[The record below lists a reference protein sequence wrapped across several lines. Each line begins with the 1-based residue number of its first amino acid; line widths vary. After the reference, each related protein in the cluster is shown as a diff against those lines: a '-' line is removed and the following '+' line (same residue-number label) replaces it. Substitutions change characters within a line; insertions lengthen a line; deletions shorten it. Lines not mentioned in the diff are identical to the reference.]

1 MMTKKRAS
9 SSALF
14 GSLGDDGFEVVM
26 ENLNDAILITEAEC
40 FDLHGPK
47 ILWAN
52 DAFYQLTGYEPTD
65 VVGQTP
71 RILQGPLTDRSVLET
86 LRIALESSDVCKVEI
101 LNYKKD
107 SSTFWSEFEVTPI
120 SNEAGFCT
128 HWVYAQRDV
137 TERRRLE
144 ASVIESEKRF
154 SYAVQGA
161 NVGVWEWKL
170 DTDSFYYS
178 PICKLMLGYQDS
190 ESGDQRWDARIGLHP
205 DDKVRE
211 QGMLYN
217 LSQGRL
223 KEYQTEFRLKHKE
236 GHYVY
241 IQSHASTVRNED
253 DKVIRIIGT
262 RLDISQRKQAELRDA
277 TRTRV
282 LELITGGESLAV
294 VLAAIVRSVE
304 QDNPAMLCSIL
315 LLDDADERLLC
326 GAGASLPDFY
336 NEAIHG
342 IEVGV
347 GFGPCSAAAFTNE
360 RVIVDDIKTHPYWV
374 FFKKLANKAELVA
387 CWSQPVSSTTGNV
400 LGTFAIYHR
409 NVNQPTEADIIAM
422 EQTASLV
429 SIAVEKKQAEQKLT
443 RAASV
448 FTAAHEG
455 IIITD
460 AKGVIT
466 EVNVAFS
473 DITGYAAEEV
483 LGKLPTLFQSDRQSP
498 EIDADILAKITA
510 KSYWHG
516 EIWSRR
522 KNGEDYPL
530 MLTTSS
536 VKDAANLVQH
546 YVSLLTDIT
555 SIKAYQV
562 QLKRM
567 AHYDALTNLPN
578 RVLLTDYLG
587 QSMSQCKSRNKSL
600 VVVFMDLDGFK
611 AVNDRHGHNI
621 GDELLILLSERMQN
635 ALRQGDTLSR
645 FGGDEFIAIMGDLE
659 NVEDYELVLKNLL
672 QDVAKP
678 ITLVDDIMQVS
689 VSIGITLYPQD
700 NVDAE
705 QLVRHAEQAM
715 HLAKQAGKNC
725 YRMFDVAL
733 DNEVKIHRKSISG
746 IRSALNNDEFVLH
759 YQPKV
764 NMRTGKV
771 IGVEALIRWQ
781 HPDRGLVPP
790 SDFLSL
796 IEGHSLSLEIGEWVV
811 ETALRQIS
819 QWRSM
824 ELYLPIS
831 VNISAHQL
839 QQDNFTTRLAALLSA
854 HPDVPSNYLELEI
867 LETSALQD
875 TNQVSATMN
884 ACNKLGVCF
893 ALDDFGTGYSSLT
906 YLKNLPAYLIK
917 IDQSFVRNMLE
928 DADDLAII
936 EGVVS
941 LAKVFRRDVIA
952 EGVETVDHG
961 VALLQLGCELAQ
973 GYGIARPMPAAG
985 IPEWVLSWKVDDSW
999 QF

>member
-1 MMTKKRAS
+1 
-9 SSALF
+9 
-14 GSLGDDGFEVVM
+14 
-26 ENLNDAILITEAEC
+26 
-40 FDLHGPK
+40 
-47 ILWAN
+47 
-52 DAFYQLTGYEPTD
+52 
-65 VVGQTP
+65 
-71 RILQGPLTDRSVLET
+71 
-86 LRIALESSDVCKVEI
+86 
-101 LNYKKD
+101 
-107 SSTFWSEFEVTPI
+107 
-120 SNEAGFCT
+120 
-128 HWVYAQRDV
+128 
-137 TERRRLE
+137 
-144 ASVIESEKRF
+144 
-154 SYAVQGA
+154 
-161 NVGVWEWKL
+161 
-170 DTDSFYYS
+170 
-178 PICKLMLGYQDS
+178 
-190 ESGDQRWDARIGLHP
+190 
-205 DDKVRE
+205 
-211 QGMLYN
+211 
-217 LSQGRL
+217 
-223 KEYQTEFRLKHKE
+223 
-236 GHYVY
+236 
-241 IQSHASTVRNED
+241 
-253 DKVIRIIGT
+253 
-262 RLDISQRKQAELRDA
+262 
-277 TRTRV
+277 
-282 LELITGGESLAV
+282 
-294 VLAAIVRSVE
+294 
-304 QDNPAMLCSIL
+304 
-315 LLDDADERLLC
+315 
-326 GAGASLPDFY
+326 
-336 NEAIHG
+336 
-342 IEVGV
+342 
-347 GFGPCSAAAFTNE
+347 
-360 RVIVDDIKTHPYWV
+360 
-374 FFKKLANKAELVA
+374 
-387 CWSQPVSSTTGNV
+387 
-400 LGTFAIYHR
+400 
-409 NVNQPTEADIIAM
+409 
-422 EQTASLV
+422 
-429 SIAVEKKQAEQKLT
+429 
-443 RAASV
+443 
-448 FTAAHEG
+448 
-455 IIITD
+455 
-460 AKGVIT
+460 
-466 EVNVAFS
+466 
-473 DITGYAAEEV
+473 
-483 LGKLPTLFQSDRQSP
+483 
-498 EIDADILAKITA
+498 
-510 KSYWHG
+510 
-516 EIWSRR
+516 
-522 KNGEDYPL
+522 
-530 MLTTSS
+530 
-536 VKDAANLVQH
+536 
-546 YVSLLTDIT
+546 
-555 SIKAYQV
+555 
-562 QLKRM
+562 
-567 AHYDALTNLPN
+567 
-578 RVLLTDYLG
+578 
-587 QSMSQCKSRNKSL
+587 
-600 VVVFMDLDGFK
+600 MDLDGFK

-928 DADDLAII
+928 DADDVAII